1 MNSVSIII
9 PMYNEELNIREC
21 IESLAMQTN
30 KNFDVIFIDDGSDD
44 NTIKKL
50 EEIIS
55 EGIELTYKVIRQN
68 NSGAAAARKAGIEQS
83 STDYIMVLD
92 CDDKLSNNSVE
103 EMYRI
108 LDTYNDVD
116 IIMPDMYMQNLKRE
130 WEEFIFYTKDLELNY
145 LDCINYSLDAWKI
158 HGFMTIKKSIINK
171 SYDDYSQY
179 NIHNVNYINNDEV
192 LTRFNFSNSR
202 TIIRSK
208 SIYYY
213 SYNDSSTTKKINK
226 NKYLMIVNAFILKDF
241 YSKNDYIKQKSY
253 NNLIAVI
260 WGVMIYMN
268 KNKSKLDNL
277 AEWRKTISD
286 SIQKIDY
293 KIFYSQLNVKK
304 KMQLSILKTVNLF
317 WMINE
322 K

>member
-1 MNSVSIII
+1 MNLVSIII
-9 PMYNEELNIREC
+9 PMYNEELNIKEC

-68 NSGAAAARKAGIEQS
+68 NSGAAAARKVGIEQS

-103 EMYRI
+103 EMHRI

-116 IIMPDMYMQNLKRE
+116 IIMPDMYMQNSKKE
-130 WEEFIFYTKDLELNY
+130 WEEFIFYTKDAELNY
-145 LDCINYSLDAWKI
+145 LDCINYSLDVWKI

-171 SYDDYSQY
+171 SYNDYSQY

-202 TIIRSK
+202 KIVRSK

-213 SYNDSSTTKKINK
+213 SYNASSTTKKINK

-286 SIQKIDY
+286 SIQKIEY
-293 KIFYSQLNVKK
+293 KNFYSQLNVKK
-304 KMQLSILKTVNLF
+304 KTQLLILKTVNLF